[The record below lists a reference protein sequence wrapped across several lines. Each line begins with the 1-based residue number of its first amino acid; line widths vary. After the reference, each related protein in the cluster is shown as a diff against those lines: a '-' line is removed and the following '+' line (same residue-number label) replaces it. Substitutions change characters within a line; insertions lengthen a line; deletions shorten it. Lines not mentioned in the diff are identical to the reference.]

1 MSLGW
6 DNSPDGSGVEA
17 DMGAFRP
24 GAGRGKEEPR
34 AATERDERWRGRHP
48 QPGLI
53 RLTHWLNVP
62 LLLLMA
68 GSGLQIFAAYPAL
81 GPRGALYGWYPW
93 PGMPPPQWARFGG
106 WLAGGRHWHF
116 ALGWWLVLN
125 GVVYLSYLVP
135 RGEWRRRL
143 FLPRRDLRHAVLM
156 LAYYLRLRRVP
167 PPSDF
172 YNGLQR
178 LAYSATI
185 LIAVVEVLSG
195 LAMYK
200 PVQLWWLGCLFGGYD
215 GARAVHLLGLGLL
228 ALFTLGHLVVVAL
241 HPRALLTMFTGGKRA

>member
-1 MSLGW
+1 M
-6 DNSPDGSGVEA
+6 EA
-17 DMGAFRP
+17 TH
-24 GAGRGKEEPR
+24 E
-34 AATERDERWRGRHP
+34 DERWQGRRA
-48 QPGLI
+48 QPWLI

-81 GPRGALYGWYPW
+81 GPRGALYGWSPW
-93 PGMPPPQWARFGG
+93 QEMPPPAWARFGD

-116 ALGWWLVLN
+116 ALGWLLVLN
-125 GVVYLSYLVP
+125 GVLYLSYMAA

-143 FLPRRDLRHAVLM
+143 FLPRRDTRDALLR
-156 LAYYLRLRRVP
+156 LAYYLRLRRTP
-167 PPSDF
+167 PLTDL

-178 LAYSATI
+178 LAYSVI
-185 LIAVVEVLSG
+185 IVIAMVEVLSG
-195 LAMYK
+195 LAIYK

-228 ALFTLGHLVVVAL
+228 TLFAAVHLVMVML
-241 HPRALLTMFTGGKRA
+241 HPRAILTMLTGGKHV